1 MQQESLV
8 ERIAE
13 IVGSWELLVGGN
25 GFGLGGNSRNCVGHG
40 QKGGRGKEKGVF
52 PLALSQSP
60 LFQHFISLSGF
71 FLPVCRANLKH
82 VLTSVSLFTW

>member
-25 GFGLGGNSRNCVGHG
+25 GFGLGGDSRNCVGHG
-40 QKGGRGKEKGVF
+40 Q
-52 PLALSQSP
+52 
-60 LFQHFISLSGF
+60 
-71 FLPVCRANLKH
+71 
-82 VLTSVSLFTW
+82 